1 VTEPLDRGT
10 ADDVASYDTA
20 VPGAA
25 PPDQGPNV
33 SNYAAGV
40 YGTIIAASVL
50 AAGANETTGGVVALV
65 VVTLIVYWLAE
76 QYAFALAHS
85 LAGHRADRAQLRHGL
100 REGFPM
106 VQASYLPVG
115 VLIVA
120 WAFGFDTNTAVNL
133 ALTACVIVLF
143 VLGWRGAARRELLL
157 RGRVMSSLIAGSFGV
172 AVVLLKLLVTH

>member
-1 VTEPLDRGT
+1 
-10 ADDVASYDTA
+10 

-50 AAGANETTGGVVALV
+50 AAGANETTRGVVALV

-85 LAGHRADRAQLRHGL
+85 LAGHRADKAQLMHGL

-106 VQASYLPVG
+106 VQASYLPVA
-115 VLIVA
+115 VLIGC
-120 WAFGFDTNTAVNL
+120 WAIGLDNNTSINIAMS
-133 ALTACVIVLF
+133 TCVVVLF
-143 VLGWRGAARRELLL
+143 VLGYRGGVKRGLPL
-157 RGRVMSSLIAGSFGV
+157 RGRLISAAIAGSFGV
-172 AVVLLKLLVTH
+172 AVVLLKLIVSH